1 MIVFHGLSK
10 QIDTWINKAWMEEEV
25 MLQFPL
31 AIRKHGTRHKE
42 IEEEQSGEISILIP
56 CIGLWLFISYF
67 SFLSF
72 FV

>member
-1 MIVFHGLSK
+1 
-10 QIDTWINKAWMEEEV
+10 MEEEV